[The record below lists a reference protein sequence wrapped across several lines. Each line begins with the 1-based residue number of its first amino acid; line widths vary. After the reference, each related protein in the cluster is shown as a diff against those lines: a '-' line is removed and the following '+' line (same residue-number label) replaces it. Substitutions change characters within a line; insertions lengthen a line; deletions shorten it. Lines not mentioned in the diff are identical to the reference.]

1 MVTRLTGRGWAAAIY
16 PAGGDPSPQ
25 RTRTACA
32 TCPAKCTISDAL
44 FYPYLYGYILLK
56 ALTIHIYMDII

>member
-1 MVTRLTGRGWAAAIY
+1 MLDTLRREIGTAADAGL
-16 PAGGDPSPQ
+16 PAM
-25 RTRTACA
+25 
-32 TCPAKCTISDAL
+32 CPAKCTISDIQ